1 MCRNDQKSPLNA
13 FKKRASCNKRAVSPR
28 QRHFR
33 VTHNP
38 WVAGS
43 SPARPT
49 SGLPLVHETSPQVR
63 GVLSSG
69 GTARDSAAT
78 SCEAL
83 GRVHIANTKPRR
95 AGFLTDQ
102 IHRRNRIVAAAPNSP
117 CALADGQA
125 KDPTGGVVTPGPAR
139 SAERPGRLRMDR
151 MSYHH
156 RSPADWGTEQVWVS
170 RP

>member
-1 MCRNDQKSPLNA
+1 MGRNGQNPAQGASLLHV
-13 FKKRASCNKRAVSPR
+13 SCNSRAIWPS
-28 QRHFR
+28 QRHFGDP
-33 VTHNP
+33 HNP

-117 CALADGQA
+117 C
-125 KDPTGGVVTPGPAR
+125 
-139 SAERPGRLRMDR
+139 
-151 MSYHH
+151 
-156 RSPADWGTEQVWVS
+156 
-170 RP
+170 